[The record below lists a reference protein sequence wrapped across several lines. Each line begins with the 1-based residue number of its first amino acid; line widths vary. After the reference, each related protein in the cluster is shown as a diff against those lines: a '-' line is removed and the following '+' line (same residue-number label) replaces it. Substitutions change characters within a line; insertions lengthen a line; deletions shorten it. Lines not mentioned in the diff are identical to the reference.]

1 MYMNEN
7 SHRFPALVLAA
18 ALTSAVVIG
27 LSALAQSR
35 ATMAAPAAQ
44 VVATK
49 PSVSQ
54 VAVEFILSSRRHFG
68 LSSPNLYGVSYTLE
82 AFGADCFCDGRA
94 DTCD

>member
-18 ALTSAVVIG
+18 GLTTAVVIG

-44 VVATK
+44 VVATT
-49 PSVSQ
+49 PSVSRITVKEAD
-54 VAVEFILSSRRHFG
+54 VARLRIDVVATRS
-68 LSSPNLYGVSYTLE
+68 
-82 AFGADCFCDGRA
+82 
-94 DTCD
+94 

>member
-1 MYMNEN
+1 MYMNES

-18 ALTSAVVIG
+18 GLTTAVVIG

-35 ATMAAPAAQ
+35 ATMAAPVAQ

-54 VAVEFILSSRRHFG
+54 VAVEQ
-68 LSSPNLYGVSYTLE
+68 
-82 AFGADCFCDGRA
+82 ADVARLRIDVVATRS
-94 DTCD
+94 

>member
-18 ALTSAVVIG
+18 GLTTAVVIG

-35 ATMAAPAAQ
+35 AIMAAPVAQ

-54 VAVEFILSSRRHFG
+54 VAVE
-68 LSSPNLYGVSYTLE
+68 E
-82 AFGADCFCDGRA
+82 ADVARLRIDVVATRS
-94 DTCD
+94 

>member
-18 ALTSAVVIG
+18 GLTTAVVIG
-27 LSALAQSR
+27 LSTLAQSR
-35 ATMAAPAAQ
+35 AIMAAPVAQ

-54 VAVEFILSSRRHFG
+54 VGVE
-68 LSSPNLYGVSYTLE
+68 E
-82 AFGADCFCDGRA
+82 ADVARLRIDVVATRS
-94 DTCD
+94 

>member
-1 MYMNEN
+1 MYMNET

-18 ALTSAVVIG
+18 GLTTAVVIG

-35 ATMAAPAAQ
+35 ATMAAPVAQ

-54 VAVEFILSSRRHFG
+54 VAVE
-68 LSSPNLYGVSYTLE
+68 E
-82 AFGADCFCDGRA
+82 AAVARLRIDVIVTRS
-94 DTCD
+94 

>member
-1 MYMNEN
+1 MYRNEN

-18 ALTSAVVIG
+18 GLTTAVVIG

-35 ATMAAPAAQ
+35 AMMAAPVAQ

-54 VAVEFILSSRRHFG
+54 VAVEQADVARLRIDVVASR
-68 LSSPNLYGVSYTLE
+68 S
-82 AFGADCFCDGRA
+82 
-94 DTCD
+94 

>member
-18 ALTSAVVIG
+18 GLTTAVVIG
-27 LSALAQSR
+27 LSTLAQSR
-35 ATMAAPAAQ
+35 SIMAAPVAQ

-54 VAVEFILSSRRHFG
+54 VAVE
-68 LSSPNLYGVSYTLE
+68 E
-82 AFGADCFCDGRA
+82 ADVARLRIDVVATRS
-94 DTCD
+94 

>member
-1 MYMNEN
+1 MYMNES

-18 ALTSAVVIG
+18 GLTTAVVIG

-35 ATMAAPAAQ
+35 AMMAAPVAQ

-54 VAVEFILSSRRHFG
+54 VAVEQADVARLRIDVVASR
-68 LSSPNLYGVSYTLE
+68 S
-82 AFGADCFCDGRA
+82 
-94 DTCD
+94 

>member
-1 MYMNEN
+1 MYINEN

-18 ALTSAVVIG
+18 GLTTAVVIG

-35 ATMAAPAAQ
+35 ATMAVPVAQ

-54 VAVEFILSSRRHFG
+54 VAIE
-68 LSSPNLYGVSYTLE
+68 E
-82 AFGADCFCDGRA
+82 AAVARLRIDVVATGS
-94 DTCD
+94 

>member
-18 ALTSAVVIG
+18 GLTTAVVIG

-35 ATMAAPAAQ
+35 ATMAAPVAQ

-54 VAVEFILSSRRHFG
+54 VAVEKAAVARLQIDVVATRS
-68 LSSPNLYGVSYTLE
+68 
-82 AFGADCFCDGRA
+82 
-94 DTCD
+94 

>member
-18 ALTSAVVIG
+18 GLTTAVVIG
-27 LSALAQSR
+27 LSTLAQSR
-35 ATMAAPAAQ
+35 AIMAAPVAQ

-54 VAVEFILSSRRHFG
+54 VAVEERDVARLRIDVVATRS
-68 LSSPNLYGVSYTLE
+68 
-82 AFGADCFCDGRA
+82 
-94 DTCD
+94 

>member
-18 ALTSAVVIG
+18 GLTTAVVIG

-35 ATMAAPAAQ
+35 VSMAAPVAQ

-54 VAVEFILSSRRHFG
+54 VAVE
-68 LSSPNLYGVSYTLE
+68 E
-82 AFGADCFCDGRA
+82 AAVARLRIDVVATRS
-94 DTCD
+94 

>member
-18 ALTSAVVIG
+18 GLTTAVVIG
-27 LSALAQSR
+27 LSTLAQSR
-35 ATMAAPAAQ
+35 AIMAAPVAQ

-54 VAVEFILSSRRHFG
+54 VAVE
-68 LSSPNLYGVSYTLE
+68 E
-82 AFGADCFCDGRA
+82 ADVARLRIDVVATRS
-94 DTCD
+94 

>member
-1 MYMNEN
+1 MYMNES

-18 ALTSAVVIG
+18 GLTTAVVIG

-35 ATMAAPAAQ
+35 AIMAAPVAQ

-54 VAVEFILSSRRHFG
+54 VAVE
-68 LSSPNLYGVSYTLE
+68 E
-82 AFGADCFCDGRA
+82 ADVARLRIDVVATRS
-94 DTCD
+94 